1 MTTRS
6 SMLALALG
14 ALTAA
19 FTSPPLNVRAPAA
32 RRAPATT
39 IVTAAV
45 ESPVQAIFEQV
56 RGGSVLS
63 GEAKSLLKGAE
74 QCVGRVNALEGDME
88 ALSDAGLRDLAKTLG
103 DELSALDPS
112 REASDAQVASAFALA
127 REAAWRVL
135 KLRAYDVQ
143 LLGGYVMSRGA
154 LAEMATGEGKTLA
167 AVAPTLLGALRR
179 RGALVVTANDYLARR
194 DADGVGLVLRF
205 LGLSVGL
212 VESSMAVGGDDR
224 RDAYASDVTYVSNAE
239 LGFDYLR
246 DQLALEEAE
255 LVMPSRPGASAVE
268 ELFYWCLVDEADS
281 ILIDEAR
288 TPLIISETTAAPKA
302 KYDVAR
308 DLADGVLQKGRHYDV
323 DEKGMSVILTEAGYG
338 ECERTLG
345 KSMFDP
351 KDPWAPFVLGAL
363 RAKELLLRDRDYLV
377 DGAGAVK
384 LVDAFSGRVL
394 EGRRYADGL
403 QQSIEAKEGLVCS
416 DQTRPTAQVTF
427 QALFRTLSSRL
438 AGMTGTALSDGKE
451 LGDVYKLCVVPIPT
465 ALPIARKDYDD
476 AVYRTV
482 DAKERAAAA
491 EVVRAHKDG
500 RPVLVGTTSVEQ
512 SDAFVE
518 RLLRDYGLAA
528 SKLSA
533 RPDAAARES
542 AVVAQAGRLGAVTVA
557 TNGAGHE

>member
-1 MTTRS
+1 
-6 SMLALALG
+6 MLALALG
-14 ALTAA
+14 ALAAA

-74 QCVGRVNALEGDME
+74 QCVGRVNALEADME

-268 ELFYWCLVDEADS
+268 ELFYW
-281 ILIDEAR
+281 
-288 TPLIISETTAAPKA
+288 
-302 KYDVAR
+302 
-308 DLADGVLQKGRHYDV
+308 
-323 DEKGMSVILTEAGYG
+323 
-338 ECERTLG
+338 
-345 KSMFDP
+345 
-351 KDPWAPFVLGAL
+351 
-363 RAKELLLRDRDYLV
+363 
-377 DGAGAVK
+377 
-384 LVDAFSGRVL
+384 
-394 EGRRYADGL
+394 
-403 QQSIEAKEGLVCS
+403 
-416 DQTRPTAQVTF
+416 
-427 QALFRTLSSRL
+427 
-438 AGMTGTALSDGKE
+438 
-451 LGDVYKLCVVPIPT
+451 
-465 ALPIARKDYDD
+465 
-476 AVYRTV
+476 
-482 DAKERAAAA
+482 
-491 EVVRAHKDG
+491 
-500 RPVLVGTTSVEQ
+500 
-512 SDAFVE
+512 
-518 RLLRDYGLAA
+518 
-528 SKLSA
+528 
-533 RPDAAARES
+533 
-542 AVVAQAGRLGAVTVA
+542 
-557 TNGAGHE
+557 